1 MNGISLTYVPLAP
14 YQNQKF
20 IPSSCRT
27 ELDWRHAVHQASV
40 PAYFMKQGRL
50 RRAPGASKE
59 RGICSLDSAF
69 QPLHI
74 LVLNKLVATCS
85 KNKKKKPPLKAL

>member
-40 PAYFMKQGRL
+40 PAYFMEQGRL
-50 RRAPGASKE
+50 RRAPGASKG
-59 RGICSLDSAF
+59 RGICSLGSAF

-74 LVLNKLVATCS
+74 LMLNKLVATCS
-85 KNKKKKPPLKAL
+85 KKKNPPR